1 LTVEHGNESATI
13 GVREGGIIFATSAG
27 APRLGEVLRNE
38 GLLDEAALEA
48 AIRVQRRQK
57 SAGFLGQLLAD
68 LDLVSREAAKQV
80 IERQILRVLADVMR
94 WPDSDYRFES
104 MERSWDGLVVPA
116 CCDIGQYLVRVALL
130 KVKPIPA

>member
-1 LTVEHGNESATI
+1 LTAAHATAPATT
-13 GVREGGIIFATSAG
+13 GVRAGANIFATSAG

>member
-1 LTVEHGNESATI
+1 
-13 GVREGGIIFATSAG
+13 
-27 APRLGEVLRNE
+27 
-38 GLLDEAALEA
+38 
-48 AIRVQRRQK
+48 
-57 SAGFLGQLLAD
+57 
-68 LDLVSREAAKQV
+68 
-80 IERQILRVLADVMR
+80 MR